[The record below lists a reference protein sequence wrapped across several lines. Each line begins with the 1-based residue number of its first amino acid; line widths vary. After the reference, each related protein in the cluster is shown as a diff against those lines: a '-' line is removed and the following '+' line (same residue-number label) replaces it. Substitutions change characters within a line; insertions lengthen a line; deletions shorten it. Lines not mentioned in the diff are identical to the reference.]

1 MLPIASDC
9 IIDCLQYK
17 THFSGSTAELN
28 YLESFEANLLDLW
41 LLISQ
46 FTLSAKDSPEVQTYL
61 NGNATFLLLQQ
72 VTDYLRKELQVP

>member
-46 FTLSAKDSPEVQTYL
+46 FTLSAKDSPEV
-61 NGNATFLLLQQ
+61 
-72 VTDYLRKELQVP
+72 